1 MIFYKQL
8 LFLVLRKKFY
18 LFNILVLTNG
28 ELLTEERGVRLFYSR
43 DSALAEYIKYKKY
56 FISRVYNLYI

>member
-18 LFNILVLTNG
+18 LLNILVLTNG
-28 ELLTEERGVRLFYSR
+28 EQLTERTRG
-43 DSALAEYIKYKKY
+43 
-56 FISRVYNLYI
+56 

>member
-8 LFLVLRKKFY
+8 LFSVLRKKFY

-28 ELLTEERGVRLFYSR
+28 EQLTERTRR
-43 DSALAEYIKYKKY
+43 
-56 FISRVYNLYI
+56 